1 MALADACI
9 HAARSSNGLLTQLW
23 IDSGMA
29 IYGYFDAHYLFS
41 STIILM
47 MSSILGTNNSDAD
60 REAVDTASDIM
71 ESIVNDGNMPAAGF
85 YEHFLEIRKV
95 ILEFADRSTT
105 NISGNGP
112 TQSMDHVPDLIM
124 PGDAGLGLEE
134 NDDGQQNHL
143 VDNNNNSAFLIQS
156 RLNNPSIEDFL
167 TQVDTHQGVPV
178 GIEMPGNSSISTP
191 GPWSNG
197 LFSTGWLFE

>member
-1 MALADACI
+1 
-9 HAARSSNGLLTQLW
+9 
-23 IDSGMA
+23 MA

-47 MSSILGTNNSDAD
+47 MSSILGTNNSHAD

-71 ESIVNDGNMPAAGF
+71 ESIVKDGNLPAAGF

-95 ILEFADRSTT
+95 MLEFADRST
-105 NISGNGP
+105 NGNGSGSA
-112 TQSMDHVPDLIM
+112 QQIDHIAELLVM
-124 PGDAGLGLEE
+124 PGGSADVGLH
-134 NDDGQQNHL
+134 DDSDGQQNPL
-143 VDNNNNSAFLIQS
+143 VDNNNNSAFLTQS

-167 TQVDTHQGVPV
+167 TQVDIHHGVPV
-178 GIEMPGNSSISTP
+178 GIEMAGSNNISTP

-197 LFSTGWLFE
+197 LISTGWLFE

>member
-23 IDSGMA
+23 IDAGMA

-71 ESIVNDGNMPAAGF
+71 ESIVKDGNLPAAGF

-95 ILEFADRSTT
+95 ILEFADRST
-105 NISGNGP
+105 SGNGNGSA
-112 TQSMDHVPDLIM
+112 QAMEHIAELIM
-124 PGDAGLGLEE
+124 PGGADIGR
-134 NDDGQQNHL
+134 NDDGDGQQNPL
-143 VDNNNNSAFLIQS
+143 DDNNSAFLTQS

-167 TQVDTHQGVPV
+167 TQA
-178 GIEMPGNSSISTP
+178 GIPIGMEMAGNNNISTP

-197 LFSTGWLFE
+197 LISTGWLFE

>member
-1 MALADACI
+1 
-9 HAARSSNGLLTQLW
+9 
-23 IDSGMA
+23 MA

-47 MSSILGTNNSDAD
+47 MSSILGTSNSDAD

-71 ESIVNDGNMPAAGF
+71 ESIVKDGNLPAAGF

-95 ILEFADRSTT
+95 MLEFADRST
-105 NISGNGP
+105 NGNGNGSA
-112 TQSMDHVPDLIM
+112 QSMDHIAELLVM
-124 PGDAGLGLEE
+124 PESAADIGLDDG
-134 NDDGQQNHL
+134 DGQQNPL
-143 VDNNNNSAFLIQS
+143 VDNNNNSAFLTQS

-167 TQVDTHQGVPV
+167 TQVDIHHGVPV
-178 GIEMPGNSSISTP
+178 GMEMAGNNTISTP

-197 LFSTGWLFE
+197 LISTGWLFE